1 MKATRMTMCA
11 PRMILS
17 AIGLWMAGAAIAS
30 DADTSATAGPGRYG
44 TGTAAAT
51 AHYEGDYGFART
63 DSRTGAVNLARGV
76 AVGVD
81 EDGISL
87 SLSNALAPRYG
98 PAVATNF
105 SMSIGTDG
113 RVSTSTGRAESD
125 VPATVSVAGGT
136 NTAGRAYSN
145 ASAVNDPVLRRSVAQ
160 PVVVAPS
167 YARPGGHAP
176 TVVYSSIRPTQALH
190 PLAYQRIP
198 GRPTIVRE
206 YGFRR

>member
-1 MKATRMTMCA
+1 MKAIKMNLAAAMT
-11 PRMILS
+11 L
-17 AIGLWMAGAAIAS
+17 AGFSLFAAAAFAS
-30 DADTSATAGPGRYG
+30 DAETSATAGPGRYG
-44 TGTAAAT
+44 TGTAGAT

-63 DSRTGAVNLARGV
+63 DSRTGQVNVARGV

-105 SMSIGTDG
+105 NMSIGADG
-113 RVSTSTGRAESD
+113 RVSSSTGRAEAD
-125 VPATVSVAGGT
+125 GPATVAVAGGT

-145 ASAVNDPVLRRSVAQ
+145 ASAVSQPVVRREVSQ

-167 YARPGGHAP
+167 YARPGIGSPVAAYRE
-176 TVVYSSIRPTQALH
+176 VRPATGLR
-190 PLAYQRIP
+190 PLAYYRIP
-198 GRPTIVRE
+198 GRPTIIRE
-206 YGFRR
+206 YGFGR